1 MRTRRSTKLTG
12 AQTELRFENAH
23 VTRGKVT
30 DSNISEPEENENV
43 HLLVTFLY
51 PRAYWISPGNLSLS
65 VRGKLL
71 NHSNFPC
78 IYACVKKFALHRPA
92 QITKVKRG
100 AFPYNNVKRDNREQI
115 GGTLYE

>member
-51 PRAYWISPGNLSLS
+51 PRAYWIIMRAWQTVESFEFSL
-65 VRGKLL
+65 
-71 NHSNFPC
+71 HIC
-78 IYACVKKFALHRPA
+78 IVKKFALHRPA